1 MEKFSYS
8 RINTYNQCPQK
19 YKIQYIDKI
28 YSSNNSIEAFM
39 GKSVHDVLEKIY
51 SIKNLKNQFI
61 SFDSLMEMYSDYW
74 NKEWD
79 NNVCISKFK
88 YNQIK
93 NDKSILFNNKSI
105 EQIYYKKMFE
115 DGKRCLSNYYK
126 KFNDSGYF
134 RQNVLAVEYKFKI
147 QIGKYE
153 FIGFIDRIDIDNNN
167 VVNIIDYKTGTKPHT
182 LSKLKKDLQLF
193 IYEMVI
199 RNSDDFKDI
208 KKTILNLFYLKT
220 DTYLSCIHS
229 NEEIYKLEKKI
240 LHNIELIGTDKIFN
254 GKESILCDWC
264 YFWNECEYKSVDNPS
279 IKINRHEF
287 FNNLS

>member
-105 EQIYYKKMFE
+105 EQIYYKKMFD
-115 DGKRCLSNYYK
+115 DGK
-126 KFNDSGYF
+126 
-134 RQNVLAVEYKFKI
+134 
-147 QIGKYE
+147 
-153 FIGFIDRIDIDNNN
+153 
-167 VVNIIDYKTGTKPHT
+167 
-182 LSKLKKDLQLF
+182 
-193 IYEMVI
+193 
-199 RNSDDFKDI
+199 
-208 KKTILNLFYLKT
+208 
-220 DTYLSCIHS
+220 
-229 NEEIYKLEKKI
+229 
-240 LHNIELIGTDKIFN
+240 
-254 GKESILCDWC
+254 
-264 YFWNECEYKSVDNPS
+264 
-279 IKINRHEF
+279 
-287 FNNLS
+287 